1 MLLAIFLLA
10 WDLTAIESVDVRRR
24 MWRPRD
30 PEIIHSIQQTTQTT
44 LFNLKVRLPLN
55 ELLGRERVSSFN
67 IRRHET
73 SWSWPCDSGMFDI
86 EQNRPREP

>member
-44 LFNLKVRLPLN
+44 LFTLKRASRLLN
-55 ELLGRERVSSFN
+55 EFWGEARVQGSRFSLSN
-67 IRRHET
+67 AN
-73 SWSWPCDSGMFDI
+73 FDPTVLTTI
-86 EQNRPREP
+86 VTVRPAL